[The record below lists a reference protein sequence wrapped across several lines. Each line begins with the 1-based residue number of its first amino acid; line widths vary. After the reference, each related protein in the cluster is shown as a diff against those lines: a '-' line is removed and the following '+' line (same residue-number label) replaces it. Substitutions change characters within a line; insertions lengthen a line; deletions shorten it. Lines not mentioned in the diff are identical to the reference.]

1 MKQPLTLTIAQNPYG
16 WDLFET
22 NTVTIT
28 DNVTIF
34 AGPNGYGKS
43 SLVAMMKEALK
54 QQDYKEFHLMSRGN
68 PFKCFAILGEE
79 DKPVTKGF
87 LAYDAKYDSYGN
99 ILGRQ
104 LFLQEFDIAGTMM
117 AASEGQNKLITM
129 GKLFDQV
136 KEIKEKPENKDLEQ
150 IIIFVDGIDSGLSV
164 DMIQFIMSTLPLKI
178 QQVEDLGLECII
190 IFTTNN
196 YEMCRNRTVMDPFT
210 FKETKYESY
219 EEFRNNMLRKSIIH
233 NQ

>member
-87 LAYDAKYDSYGN
+87 LAYDAKYDNYGN
-99 ILGRQ
+99 ILGSQ

-136 KEIKEKPENKDLEQ
+136 KEIKEKSENKDLEQ
-150 IIIFVDGIDSGLSV
+150 IIILVDGIDSGLSV

-178 QQVEDLGLECII
+178 QQVERLGLECII

-196 YEMCRNRTVMDPFT
+196 YEMCRNRTIIDPIT

-219 EEFRNNMLRKSIIH
+219 EEFRNDMLRKSIIH

>member
-1 MKQPLTLTIAQNPYG
+1 MKQPLTLTIAQAPYG

-43 SLVAMMKEALK
+43 SLVSMMKEALK
-54 QQDYKEFHLMSRGN
+54 QQDYKEFEMMSKN
-68 PFKCFAILGEE
+68 PFKFLLEN

-87 LAYDAKYDSYGN
+87 LAYDAKYDSYADIFGT
-99 ILGRQ
+99 Q
-104 LFLQEFDIAGTMM
+104 LWLNNVKLAGTMM
-117 AASEGQNKLITM
+117 SASEGQNKLITM

-136 KEIKEKPENKDLEQ
+136 KDIKEKPENKDLEQ
-150 IIIFVDGIDSGLSV
+150 IILFVDGIDSGLSV
-164 DMIQFIMSTLPLKI
+164 DMIKFIMTTLPFKI
-178 QQVEDLGLECII
+178 QQVESLGVECII

-196 YEMCRNRTVMDPFT
+196 YEMCRNRTVIDPIT
-210 FKETKYESY
+210 LQETKYESY
-219 EEFRNNMLRKSIIH
+219 EEFRNDMIRKSIIH
-233 NQ
+233 KD